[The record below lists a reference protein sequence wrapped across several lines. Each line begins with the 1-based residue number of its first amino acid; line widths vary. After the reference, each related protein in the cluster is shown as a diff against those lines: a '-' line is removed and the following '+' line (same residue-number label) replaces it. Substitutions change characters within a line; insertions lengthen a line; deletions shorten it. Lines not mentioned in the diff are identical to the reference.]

1 MADDQ
6 KFSKD
11 VEVKEPRT
19 MEQVEKQDANRLSN
33 AYDMAKSGQQPQRPE
48 PVNSQQVSN
57 TAPGM
62 NGPNPPQNA
71 KNTMARETHN
81 KDMAKDDKAA
91 KEAAAMEK
99 LNAIKE
105 RQDKAPE
112 KSKEKGE
119 PER

>member
-1 MADDQ
+1 MADDH

-11 VEVKEPRT
+11 VNVKEPRS

-48 PVNSQQVSN
+48 RVNSQQVAN

-62 NGPNPPQNA
+62 NGPNPPQPA
-71 KNTMARETHN
+71 KNEMSRQTHN
-81 KDMAKDDKAA
+81 KDMAKDDQRA

-99 LNAIKE
+99 MKAIKD
-105 RQDKAPE
+105 RQEKAPE
-112 KSKEKGE
+112 KTKDKDH
-119 PER
+119 ER

>member
-19 MEQVEKQDANRLSN
+19 MEQVEKQDSNRLAN
-33 AYDMAKSGQQPQRPE
+33 AYDMAKSGQQPQKPE
-48 PVNSQQVSN
+48 QVNSQQVAN

-62 NGPNPPQNA
+62 NGPNPPKNA
-71 KNTMARETHN
+71 KNAMAEQSHN
-81 KDMAKDDKAA
+81 KDMAKDDQRVQD
-91 KEAAAMEK
+91 AMDK
-99 LNAIKE
+99 MKAIKD
-105 RQDKAPE
+105 RQEKTPE
-112 KSKEKGE
+112 KGKDKGE